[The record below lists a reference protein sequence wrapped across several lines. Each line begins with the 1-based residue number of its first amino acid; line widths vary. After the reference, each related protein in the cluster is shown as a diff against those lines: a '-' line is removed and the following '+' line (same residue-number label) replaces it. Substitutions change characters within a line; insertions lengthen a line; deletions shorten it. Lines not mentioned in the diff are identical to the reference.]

1 MRRGNAFAAAD
12 AIPEGMNGLGFLE
25 THVSGDQDV
34 APSGLGAMQMLIQ
47 SPGAFSAAGAACVLI
62 SCFIGCSTGSD
73 VLDTKLKEAHN
84 QFAKWTPENI
94 AKNPQLYLKFCE
106 DETNKAIER
115 MKANEISIQQKK
127 ATLEPKLRE
136 VSEQL
141 TVGTKALAELKV
153 KFREATGEG
162 GSGFPV
168 KWMNMELTEEKVKK
182 QIMTLAG
189 EVQSREKLKTMWTNA
204 VAQLSKA
211 KGDISLQ
218 RDKAKGQLANI
229 AVSMETLKIQ
239 DISNELAGQLA
250 NMGGM
255 LAGLVDFQPEDPNQ
269 IVGLDFIAQQSDSVV
284 DDEKFDEIMGK

>member
-1 MRRGNAFAAAD
+1 
-12 AIPEGMNGLGFLE
+12 
-25 THVSGDQDV
+25 
-34 APSGLGAMQMLIQ
+34 MLIQ

-269 IVGLDFIAQQSDSVV
+269 IVGIDFIAQQSDSVV